1 MDSLAKVVL
10 ALATTPKECTCFM
23 PVNHHRALMQDVV
36 DEICH
41 AGYEINAVSSD
52 EMIDALQVA
61 LTDESKSDSLVPFLA
76 YANDIATK
84 LTRLGICKGAIVG
97 VYLPYT
103 KDFAVSVLAVWKI
116 GGIFMPTD
124 AAYLSKRLK
133 YMVENS
139 KASALISGRSLQDMI
154 ENFYINF
161 CDMNIFHMQ
170 LYRQDSQQ

>member
-1 MDSLAKVVL
+1 MN
-10 ALATTPKECTCFM
+10 TF
-23 PVNHHRALMQDVV
+23 RALMPDVI

-52 EMIDALQVA
+52 EMIDALQA
-61 LTDESKSDSLVPFLA
+61 GTYTDESKSDSLVPLFV

-97 VYLPYT
+97 VYFPDT
-103 KDFAVSVLAVWKI
+103 KDFAVSALAVWKI

-124 AAYLSKRLK
+124 AAYPSKRLK

>member
-1 MDSLAKVVL
+1 MKIAESAGFSRGEFVKGATGYLGVQRLKYTLNNYLGKNYTELFDSRIFADGF
-10 ALATTPKECTCFM
+10 TC
-23 PVNHHRALMQDVV
+23 
-36 DEICH
+36 
-41 AGYEINAVSSD
+41 
-52 EMIDALQVA
+52 
-61 LTDESKSDSLVPFLA
+61 KSC
-76 YANDIATK
+76 
-84 LTRLGICKGAIVG
+84 LGICKGAIVG

-103 KDFAVSVLAVWKI
+103 KDFAVSAIAVWKI

-124 AAYLSKRLK
+124 AAYPSKRLK